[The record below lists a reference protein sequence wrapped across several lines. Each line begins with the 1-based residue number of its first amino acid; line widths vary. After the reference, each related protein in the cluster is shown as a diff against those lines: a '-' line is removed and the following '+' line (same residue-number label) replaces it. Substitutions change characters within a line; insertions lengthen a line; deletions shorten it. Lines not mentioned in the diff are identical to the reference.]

1 MASLRALLGVV
12 LCSLMVSA
20 SEILP
25 QADFDVQGVAG
36 KWYLTGVCSNFKWL
50 VCRKANMKSGTVMV
64 EPTEDGGLKVVSSH
78 LLDSCWKIETLAT
91 KTDVPGKF
99 TFSIPLFFT
108 SFLLLFPLLSVTG
121 FVTEMRVVDVKP
133 DEYGLNHYIN
143 TGRNETFVESRLYGR
158 SLDLSAEVKEKFNQL
173 CLQTGILP
181 ENIVHLPKTEEC
193 PLECFV

>member
-25 QADFDVQGVAG
+25 QADFDLQAGAG
-36 KWYLTGVCSNFKWL
+36 KWYLTGMCSNSKWF
-50 VCRKANMKSGTVMV
+50 VCRKASIKSGTVTL
-64 EPTEDGGLKVVSSH
+64 EPTEDGGFKASFSFPTDNCLKIDMVAS
-78 LLDSCWKIETLAT
+78 

-99 TFSIPLFFT
+99 TYSIPFKGLA
-108 SFLLLFPLLSVTG
+108 
-121 FVTEMRVVDVKP
+121 TEMRVVDGKP
-133 DEYGLNHYIN
+133 DEYCLNHYIN
-143 TGRNETFVESRLYGR
+143 TGRNGTYVENKLYGR

-173 CLQTGILP
+173 CLQSGILP

-193 PLECFV
+193 PQECFA

>member
-1 MASLRALLGVV
+1 AMASLRALLGVV

-99 TFSIPLFFT
+99 TFSIPF
-108 SFLLLFPLLSVTG
+108 TG

-143 TGRNETFVESRLYGR
+143 TGRNETFLLQQIYIT
-158 SLDLSAEVKEKFNQL
+158 AEVKEKFNQL

-181 ENIVHLPKTEEC
+181 ENIVHLPKTGTC
-193 PLECFV
+193 TLVLKFYIKTA

>member
-1 MASLRALLGVV
+1 MVSK
-12 LCSLMVSA
+12 LCSRDKNLRDDREVTKVTNTS
-20 SEILP
+20 SC
-25 QADFDVQGVAG
+25 VAG
-36 KWYLTGVCSNFKWL
+36 KWYLTGVCSNFKWF

-64 EPTEDGGLKVVSSH
+64 EPTEDESLKVA
-78 LLDSCWKIETLAT
+78 DKCWKIDILAT

-99 TFSIPLFFT
+99 TYTIPF
-108 SFLLLFPLLSVTG
+108 TG
-121 FVTEMRVVDVKP
+121 FVTEMRVVDGKP
-133 DEYGLNHYIN
+133 DEYGMNHYIN
-143 TGRNETFVESRLYGR
+143 TGRNETFVENKLYGR

>member
-25 QADFDVQGVAG
+25 QADFDLQGVAG
-36 KWYLTGVCSNFKWL
+36 KWYLTGVCSNFKWF

-64 EPTEDGGLKVVSSH
+64 EPTEDGSMKVASSH
-78 LLDSCWKIETLAT
+78 PLDKCWKIEILAT
-91 KTDVPGKF
+91 KTEMPGKF
-99 TFSIPLFFT
+99 TYSIPF
-108 SFLLLFPLLSVTG
+108 TG
-121 FVTEMRVVDVKP
+121 FVTEMRVVDGKP

-143 TGRNETFVESRLYGR
+143 TGRNETFVENKLYGR

-173 CLQTGILP
+173 CLQSGILP